1 MSNVIVVGAGPSG
14 LMAAYAASQKNHV
27 LLFEKNDVIGKK
39 LALTGHG
46 RCNITNACST
56 DEFLKAIVSNPKF
69 LYSAFHQ
76 FSNQDMIHF
85 LKGHNLP
92 IIEQENGRCFPES
105 QSSKDV
111 IHFFEDLLNERNI
124 DIHFNEAC
132 TSLIIKDNVCK
143 GITTSKNTYDA
154 DTVIVCTGGISFR
167 QTGSTGDGYQWA
179 EQANL
184 KVTNRYP
191 GLSSFLFKE
200 PLNVTGLSL
209 KNIGIQIKND
219 KKVLYKDHGDIL
231 FTHQGISGPVILNAS
246 SRITKKFI
254 PDTTCLYLDLL
265 PNLSLDDVE
274 HQFLEWMQKN
284 PNKTIIHSLDSLF
297 PKRWSQHLIQKLD
310 LNNKKANEIS
320 KQKRMQLAQ
329 LCKSYPFIIHG
340 IADFT
345 QAMIT
350 QGGISTK
357 EINPK
362 TMDCKKIQGLKFTG
376 EVLDL
381 DAQTG
386 GYNLQIAWT
395 TGYVAGITA

>member
-1 MSNVIVVGAGPSG
+1 MSKVIVVGAGPSG
-14 LMAAYAASQKNHV
+14 LMAAYIASFNHRV

-39 LALTGHG
+39 LVLTGHG
-46 RCNITNACST
+46 RCNITNACTS
-56 DEFLKAIVSNPKF
+56 DEFFKAIVSNPKF

-76 FSNQDMIHF
+76 FSNQDMIDF
-85 LKGHNLP
+85 LNTHNLP

-111 IHFFEDLLNERNI
+111 ISFFKQLLQERNVE
-124 DIHFNEAC
+124 IHYNEAC
-132 TSLIIKDNVCK
+132 INLVIEEDICK
-143 GITTSKNTYDA
+143 GITTEKDIYYA

-167 QTGSTGDGYQWA
+167 QTGSTGDGHKWA
-179 EQANL
+179 EQAKLN
-184 KVTNRYP
+184 VTKCYP
-191 GLSSFLFKE
+191 GLSSFLLKE
-200 PLNVTGLSL
+200 PLNMTGLSL
-209 KNIGIQIKND
+209 KNIGIKIKND
-219 KKVLYKDHGDIL
+219 KKVLYQNKGDIL

-246 SRITKKFI
+246 SYINKKFV

-265 PNLSLDDVE
+265 PNQSLDEVE
-274 HQFLEWMQKN
+274 HLFLEWIQNN
-284 PNKTIIHSLDSLF
+284 PNKNMIHALDSLF
-297 PKRWSQHLIQKLD
+297 PKRWNQHLIHKLELD
-310 LNNKKANEIS
+310 YKKANEIS
-320 KQKRMQLAQ
+320 KQKRLQLAK
-329 LCKSYPFIIHG
+329 LCKEYPFIIHD
-340 IADFT
+340 IADFS

-350 QGGISTK
+350 QGGISIK

-362 TMDCKKIQGLKFTG
+362 TMECKKIRGLKFAG